1 MENLILSSGIC
12 YKSIKNT
19 FYKMI
24 EPVLGEKFLKPI
36 FLDTKKQIALIQLK
50 NKYLACRY
58 LISSKREIV

>member
-1 MENLILSSGIC
+1 
-12 YKSIKNT
+12 
-19 FYKMI
+19 MI

-58 LISSKREIV
+58 LILSKREIV